1 MKIKTLII
9 NGSPRKN
16 GDTSFLI
23 KNLVERVYGEFK
35 IVNTYTANISPCIDC
50 RRCREKPECV
60 IKDEMQDVYK
70 FLEVCDNIVIASPIY
85 FSELTGK
92 LLDFASRLQ
101 MYFSQKY
108 FRHEELNLKSKK
120 GVVLLVGGGTGS
132 SQKAYDTA
140 SCLLKY
146 MNTKQIYPLICS
158 HNTDCVPVAEDKAV
172 IEDIEKAA
180 VFLNGSD
187 LK

>member
-1 MKIKTLII
+1 MVNIKTLII

-16 GDTSFLI
+16 GDTIFLI
-23 KNLVERVYGEFK
+23 KNLVERIYGEFK
-35 IVNTYTANISPCIDC
+35 IVNTYTDNISPCIDC
-50 RRCREKPECV
+50 RKCREKSECV
-60 IKDEMQDVYK
+60 INDEMQDVYK
-70 FLEVCDNIVIASPIY
+70 FLEICDNIVIASPIY

-108 FRHEELNLKSKK
+108 FRHEEPNLKSKK

-140 SCLLKY
+140 TCLLKY

-158 HNTDCVPVAEDKAV
+158 HHTDYVSATEDKYV
-172 IEDIEKAA
+172 IEHIKKAA
-180 VFLNGSD
+180 VFLNESC
-187 LK
+187 